1 MLKCWTILDP
11 SFFMVI
17 QMAGKKSNGPQS
29 RQRAARRDAE
39 IRAIQKNMES
49 VYGLQ
54 RGSVQIVDP
63 ATKRN
68 IRDDAKIKR
77 VRKT

>member
-1 MLKCWTILDP
+1 
-11 SFFMVI
+11 
-17 QMAGKKSNGPQS
+17 MAGKKSNGPQS
-29 RQRAARRDAE
+29 RQRAARADADVGV
-39 IRAIQKNMES
+39 IQKHIES
-49 VYGLQ
+49 VYDLP